1 MPGPRL
7 RTKAG
12 PNSSTCFTELICV
25 KSHPNVTPVS
35 RPILTPLWVLFDRP
49 RRDPHCLAFHKTE
62 RPVIT
67 ASTAQVRQPLYKTA
81 IGRFKPYE
89 A

>member
-1 MPGPRL
+1 
-7 RTKAG
+7 
-12 PNSSTCFTELICV
+12 
-25 KSHPNVTPVS
+25 
-35 RPILTPLWVLFDRP
+35 LWVLFDRP